1 MAASQ
6 TCDRGRVASTL
17 RYCMMIGGMVFLVA
31 GTLCFAWW
39 SEGDAGAQPDQRVP
53 PAEHAVS
60 QASRPLLRSVSFFC
74 CGAGGLLLLC
84 GLLWSLKVSRRG
96 PPRWDP
102 YHLSRDLY
110 YLTVET
116 SEEENCR
123 TPKVVAIPTYE
134 EVTHCP
140 LAEGPPAPTVCPKEE
155 GRKCGDAGDAL
166 LGTPPP
172 LAPPSYESVFLAL
185 DACSGDTTP
194 APGAACS
201 FPGLAQTA
209 GRDGASYRLLAGPET
224 CIKNDVS
231 FPGSPPVPGMQ

>member
-1 MAASQ
+1 MAAPQ
-6 TCDRGRVASTL
+6 MCDRGRVASTF
-17 RYCMMIGGMVFLVA
+17 RYCMTISGTVFLVA

-39 SEGDAGAQPDQRVP
+39 SEGDAGAQPGPLAP
-53 PAEHAVS
+53 PAQRAKSEAPG
-60 QASRPLLRSVSFFC
+60 PLLRSVSFFC

-84 GLLWSLKVSRRG
+84 GLLWSLKASMRG

-116 SEEENCR
+116 SEEDSCR

-134 EVTHCP
+134 EVTCRP
-140 LAEGPPAPTVCPKEE
+140 QAEGSRAPPAYPMQE
-155 GRKCGDAGDAL
+155 GPKCGDAGDAL

-185 DACSGDTTP
+185 DAVSGDATP
-194 APGAACS
+194 APGAARS
-201 FPGLAQTA
+201 SPGLAQTA
-209 GRDGASYRLLAGPET
+209 GRGGGSYRP
-224 CIKNDVS
+224 
-231 FPGSPPVPGMQ
+231 